1 MSEWNDLRTDL
12 IAMLEA
18 ADWDKPEARNFCA
31 DELGHVSYV
40 VYRGDSSMR
49 QTIAPDVAA
58 DSGSV
63 NPDSGSN
70 PSAAD

>member
-1 MSEWNDLRTDL
+1 MSEWEKLRID
-12 IAMLEA
+12 IIEMLQRTN
-18 ADWDKPEARNFCA
+18 WDDPSARAYCA

-40 VYRGDSSMR
+40 VYRGDISMR

-63 NPDSGSN
+63 NPDSGDPSN
-70 PSAAD
+70 GRD